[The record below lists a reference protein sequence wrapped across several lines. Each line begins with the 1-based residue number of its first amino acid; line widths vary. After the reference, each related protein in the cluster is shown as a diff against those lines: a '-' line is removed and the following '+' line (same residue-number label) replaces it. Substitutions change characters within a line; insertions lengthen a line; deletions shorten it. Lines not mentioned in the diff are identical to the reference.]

1 MAARNRFGVESGSRA
16 LSGRPGGGRA
26 SRAPKR
32 AGVSE
37 EEMEEIREAFNL
49 FDTEGKGVIDIKELK
64 AAFRALG
71 SRARV
76 RRTAR
81 ALRFASRKPNRRA
94 RALRRRRPLATP
106 PVALTPR
113 PRVQVPGEE
122 GRDPADDAGR
132 RQGVVSYRAL
142 RRVRRRAGQG

>member
-16 LSGRPGGGRA
+16 LSGRAGAGRA

-71 SRARV
+71 SSA
-76 RRTAR
+76 
-81 ALRFASRKPNRRA
+81 ASAVPSPRRA
-94 RALRRRRPLATP
+94 RP
-106 PVALTPR
+106 PVGFGSRSR
-113 PRVQVPGEE
+113 PR
-122 GRDPADDAGR
+122 GR
-132 RQGVVSYRAL
+132 RASRVARA
-142 RRVRRRAGQG
+142 RRASPSSARAPSSTAVALVGSR

>member
-76 RRTAR
+76 RRRAR
-81 ALRFASRKPNRRA
+81 ALRFASRRPNRRA
-94 RALRRRRPLATP
+94 RSSPP
-106 PVALTPR
+106 PVALDAAGRAHPPPPR
-113 PRVQVPGEE
+113 PGSR
-122 GRDPADDAGR
+122 
-132 RQGVVSYRAL
+132 
-142 RRVRRRAGQG
+142 

>member
-71 SRARV
+71 SRYAS
-76 RRTAR
+76 AL
-81 ALRFASRKPNRRA
+81 LRFAATAA
-94 RALRRRRPLATP
+94 RPAAAARSTP
-106 PVALTPR
+106 PVALTLAPASR
-113 PRVQVPGEE
+113 FQVKKAEI
-122 GRDPADDAGR
+122 RRMMQDADKESPPTVLFDE
-132 RQGVVSYRAL
+132 
-142 RRVRRRAGQG
+142 VR

>member
-76 RRTAR
+76 RRRAR
-81 ALRFASRKPNRRA
+81 ALRFASRARTAA
-94 RALRRRRPLATP
+94 RALRRPLSTP
-106 PVALTPR
+106 PVALTPCPNPLR
-113 PRVQVPGEE
+113 PGSR
-122 GRDPADDAGR
+122 
-132 RQGVVSYRAL
+132 
-142 RRVRRRAGQG
+142 

>member
-76 RRTAR
+76 PRRAR
-81 ALRFASRKPNRRA
+81 ALRFASRARTAA
-94 RALRRRRPLATP
+94 RALRRRRPRSTP

-113 PRVQVPGEE
+113 PLRPGS
-122 GRDPADDAGR
+122 R
-132 RQGVVSYRAL
+132 
-142 RRVRRRAGQG
+142 